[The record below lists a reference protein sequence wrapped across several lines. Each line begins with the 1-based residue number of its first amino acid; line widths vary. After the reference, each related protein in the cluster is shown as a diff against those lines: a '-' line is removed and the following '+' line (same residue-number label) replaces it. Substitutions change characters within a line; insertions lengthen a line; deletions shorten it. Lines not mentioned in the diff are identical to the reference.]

1 VEDVMAVSVGIDLGT
16 SNSCI
21 AAVINGEPVVLTD
34 PAGRRTQPSVVAF
47 GYGGAVVVGP
57 RARQQ
62 LAFAPEN
69 TVFSVKRLIGR
80 RYQSPEIERLKIN
93 VPWGVVE
100 GSQGDARVRVQGKTY
115 TAQEISAAHSGIV
128 KPSTA
133 D

>member
-1 VEDVMAVSVGIDLGT
+1 MSVSVGIDLGT

-21 AAVINGEPVVLTD
+21 AAVVNGEPTVLTD

-69 TVFSVKRLIGR
+69 TVYSVKRLIGR
-80 RYQSPEIERLKIN
+80 KATRACACK
-93 VPWGVVE
+93 
-100 GSQGDARVRVQGKTY
+100 ARPTPPRR
-115 TAQEISAAHSGIV
+115 SARTCCA
-128 KPSTA
+128 T
-133 D
+133 